1 MDVKERLAALKR
13 KRMAAK
19 TANHRDVVEEDRVA
33 KLPANFEAKKERAQY
48 ELGEIERKKEIE
60 ASGDFFTQF
69 SVWIIWWKVATT
81 SVRKCWT
88 KRRSIWREKTRN
100 ANERRIRIPAS
111 SLGKIIPPDSITGS
125 HEVNQ
130 IYRIT
135 SVFIVTRLGNKTI
148 VSENYSFTRF

>member
-60 ASGDFFTQF
+60 ASGDFFTRF
-69 SVWIIWWKVATT
+69 SV
-81 SVRKCWT
+81 
-88 KRRSIWREKTRN
+88 
-100 ANERRIRIPAS
+100 
-111 SLGKIIPPDSITGS
+111 
-125 HEVNQ
+125 
-130 IYRIT
+130 
-135 SVFIVTRLGNKTI
+135 
-148 VSENYSFTRF
+148 

>member
-69 SVWIIWWKVATT
+69 FLF
-81 SVRKCWT
+81 
-88 KRRSIWREKTRN
+88 E
-100 ANERRIRIPAS
+100 
-111 SLGKIIPPDSITGS
+111 
-125 HEVNQ
+125 
-130 IYRIT
+130 
-135 SVFIVTRLGNKTI
+135 
-148 VSENYSFTRF
+148 

>member
-60 ASGDFFTQF
+60 ASGDFFTPF
-69 SVWIIWWKVATT
+69 SV
-81 SVRKCWT
+81 
-88 KRRSIWREKTRN
+88 
-100 ANERRIRIPAS
+100 
-111 SLGKIIPPDSITGS
+111 
-125 HEVNQ
+125 
-130 IYRIT
+130 
-135 SVFIVTRLGNKTI
+135 
-148 VSENYSFTRF
+148 

>member
-60 ASGDFFTQF
+60 ASGDFFLLNF
-69 SVWIIWWKVATT
+69 MF
-81 SVRKCWT
+81 
-88 KRRSIWREKTRN
+88 E
-100 ANERRIRIPAS
+100 
-111 SLGKIIPPDSITGS
+111 
-125 HEVNQ
+125 
-130 IYRIT
+130 
-135 SVFIVTRLGNKTI
+135 
-148 VSENYSFTRF
+148 